1 MTTPAADNGPA
12 DDEFDAVLSEA
23 ISTNRTEE
31 NVRDNAR
38 LVAAYYTT
46 LVDNGVDPEN
56 ATEITCLWLTH
67 VLDGEG

>member
-1 MTTPAADNGPA
+1 MTTPADDKAPA

-38 LVAAYYTT
+38 LVAAYFTT